1 MKRAIRAV
9 EIGCRVSADLRR
21 NLLSKHRHREER
33 SDAAIQRPERLDG
46 FASLTMTTARDFGT
60 ALCPFKC

>member
-33 SDAAIQRPERLDG
+33 SDAAIQHPAGKAGWLRFADHDDG
-46 FASLTMTTARDFGT
+46 ARFRDRFMSI
-60 ALCPFKC
+60 